1 MKIILKKNYLFIIFY
16 LTILIGF
23 YFNEDL
29 LGGAK
34 HDYLFHIRFVELFS
48 KDFIEGIKI
57 YGYEDYLVR
66 NSPIFYIIL
75 SQLNKLVGL
84 ETIRL
89 INSISSLLLV
99 IIFYRCLKIKFKNIN
114 NEILKILS
122 CIIFLSP
129 MVRSHAIWPYP
140 IMWGLIFFTTSVY
153 YFLKF
158 KNIKIRENKYFYI
171 SIIFLVISSY
181 IHISFSVFAIYYFIY
196 FFKNNKFNFSFI
208 KFVIFIFIISIP
220 AIWFVFFR
228 EGIYFFKGPEG
239 FEMTYFDI
247 FNIFNKIAIISTIM
261 FFYLIP
267 FFDNKLIFKDIK
279 KFTIAEIL
287 SVILIFT
294 LCLIFFNYPYTG
306 SFGGGYFFKLSNL
319 ILSNN
324 ILFHLFFLITLL
336 IFIKIFEYN
345 FYNFLLIFI
354 LLICYNLQFTIYIKY
369 YDPLLFIL
377 FFSLFEIQIVNRF
390 LKKSNFLYRIYFF
403 SFSIYFIFLFKNNIN
418 DIFSL

>member
-99 IIFYRCLKIKFKNIN
+99 IIFYRCLKIKFKTTN

-129 MVRSHAIWPYP
+129 TVRSHAIWPYP

-220 AIWFVFFR
+220 AIWFGFFR
-228 EGIYFFKGPEG
+228 EGIYFFKGPEC

-403 SFSIYFIFLFKNNIN
+403 SFSIYFKFLFKNNIN